1 MCFHQQSGMKSV
13 FKLLLLL
20 LLCCQFA
27 AAEDDPRV
35 SEEEGVA
42 FPLARGV
49 LIGGDGSI
57 GIGRPAG
64 KSSVSVHI
72 LC

>member
-1 MCFHQQSGMKSV
+1 MPPTEEETEKETEEQV
-13 FKLLLLL
+13 AAEEAAA
-20 LLCCQFA
+20 A

-42 FPLARGV
+42 FPMARGV

-64 KSSVSVHI
+64 KSSVAVHTM
-72 LC
+72 C